1 MKNQSKS
8 IIKLLFINLLLISCS
23 NNGPTENKTWK
34 DMPLGDKAS
43 LLVFDLNEMPEL
55 STVNLSEIGAIV
67 IDYIPL
73 QTTSLSAI
81 SRINNIIFGNS
92 YFLIYDYTNV
102 KMFNYDGS
110 FVTRVGTK
118 GRGPTEYMGVADV
131 DINPETES
139 VYIASGEKF
148 LVYSKNGEFVRT
160 FKNPQK
166 SDSKNF
172 RFTEDG
178 ILCYYFN
185 NFGNIVNSYI
195 LMDTI
200 GNIIKEFP
208 NRYPWKRKAPGVF
221 YQGENLFYK
230 YNNQL
235 FKKEIYCD
243 TIFSFKGK
251 VFVPHMVIDVGKR
264 RLTPDIRSKFR
275 INPDFSEKAYKSY
288 LTPWNLFEFGDFI
301 YYEMIMVLN
310 GAENL
315 FSFIGSKRDNFR
327 ALIVPEQGMNDDLYG
342 GPNFWPR
349 TIKGDS
355 IIISWVEA
363 MKFREY
369 IASDTFEKS
378 NPKFPE
384 KKGDLEN
391 LADSL
396 KDTDNPVLVLVRV
409 EK

>member
-1 MKNQSKS
+1 M
-8 IIKLLFINLLLISCS
+8 
-23 NNGPTENKTWK
+23 
-34 DMPLGDKAS
+34 
-43 LLVFDLNEMPEL
+43 
-55 STVNLSEIGAIV
+55 
-67 IDYIPL
+67 
-73 QTTSLSAI
+73 
-81 SRINNIIFGNS
+81 
-92 YFLIYDYTNV
+92 
-102 KMFNYDGS
+102 
-110 FVTRVGTK
+110 
-118 GRGPTEYMGVADV
+118 
-131 DINPETES
+131 
-139 VYIASGEKF
+139 
-148 LVYSKNGEFVRT
+148 
-160 FKNPQK
+160 
-166 SDSKNF
+166 
-172 RFTEDG
+172 
-178 ILCYYFN
+178 
-185 NFGNIVNSYI
+185 
-195 LMDTI
+195 
-200 GNIIKEFP
+200 
-208 NRYPWKRKAPGVF
+208 
-221 YQGENLFYK
+221 
-230 YNNQL
+230 
-235 FKKEIYCD
+235 
-243 TIFSFKGK
+243 
-251 VFVPHMVIDVGKR
+251 PHMVIDVGKR

-369 IASDTFEKS
+369 IASDAFEKS